1 MRSIVFV
8 FTFLLSNI
16 CIIGADSLEVINVL
30 PAPQV
35 ISAEPSAI
43 IQVNFNM
50 RVDPLSFNDSTIM
63 VWGRWS
69 GVHKG
74 IIDFNSIGTTAFFIL
89 EKNFF
94 YGEMIT
100 VSLSKG
106 IKDESGANMKKGY
119 TWNYWAKVNKG
130 SLDLTRTETIEV
142 RRPRENWI
150 QTYGTYAGDLDGD
163 GWSDFLVPNEIPN
176 DVRVFM
182 NDGAGSYGNF
192 TIYSII
198 EGGRPSPNEGMDFN
212 LDGHIDVAVGNSI
225 NNKLTVF
232 LGDGTG
238 SFSSIQ
244 NYVADNGV
252 RGVSIADVNGNGF
265 MDIITTN
272 RIASNYSILLNNGD
286 GTFASPMIF
295 EGNGNGETGCA
306 TSDVNGDG
314 ILDLF
319 IATLGSD
326 ELILLLGDGDG
337 GFHFSDKVSVG
348 TNSNPWM
355 IAAGDVNLD
364 GIPDVVSA
372 NSGSSTLSVVF
383 ADVNGNLSAP
393 VNYPTGSFPLAIDLG
408 DIDGDGDLEVVTS
421 NFVTADFTLYEN
433 DGAGNFINRRNF
445 EADSA
450 GSCTVLHDRDN
461 DGDMDMTGIDEMD
474 DLLILFTNDN
484 FVNVE
489 DEDISPE
496 NFILHQN
503 YPNPFN
509 PSTKIKFTIPTPLN
523 LPFNKGGKTGSVV
536 TLKVFDVLGNE
547 LATLVNE
554 DLPAGDYEVEFDVRA
569 THPIALTSGIYF
581 YQLKVG
587 ESFIDVK
594 KMILMK

>member
-1 MRSIVFV
+1 
-8 FTFLLSNI
+8 
-16 CIIGADSLEVINVL
+16 
-30 PAPQV
+30 
-35 ISAEPSAI
+35 
-43 IQVNFNM
+43 M
-50 RVDPLSFNDSTIM
+50 RVAPLSFNDSIFM

-69 GVHKG
+69 GVHQG
-74 IIDFNSIGTTAFFIL
+74 TIDFNSIGTIAYFIPQ
-89 EKNFF
+89 KDFF
-94 YGEMIT
+94 YGEMVT

-106 IKDESGANMKKGY
+106 IKDESGNKMKHGY
-119 TWNYWAKVNKG
+119 TWNYWVMVNKG
-130 SLDLTRTETIEV
+130 SLDLSKTETIEV
-142 RRPRENWI
+142 RRPGENWI

-182 NDGAGSYGNF
+182 NDGSGSYSGF
-192 TIYSII
+192 SVYRILG
-198 EGGRPSPNEGMDFN
+198 GGRPSPNEGMDFN

-225 NNKLTVF
+225 NDKLTVF

-244 NYVADNGV
+244 NYVADQGV
-252 RGVSIADVNGNGF
+252 RGVCIADVNGNGF
-265 MDIITTN
+265 MDVITTN
-272 RIASNYSILLNNGD
+272 RIASNYSILLNNRD

-306 TSDVNGDG
+306 TADVNGDG

-319 IATLGSD
+319 IAALGSN
-326 ELILLLGDGDG
+326 EMILLLGDGDG
-337 GFHFSDKVSVG
+337 GFNFSSKVTVG
-348 TNSNPWM
+348 VNPWM
-355 IAAGDVNLD
+355 IATGDVNLD
-364 GIPDVVSA
+364 GLPDVVSA

-408 DIDGDGDLEVVTS
+408 DIDGDGDLEVVVS
-421 NFVTADFTLYEN
+421 NYGSANFNLYEN
-433 DGAGNFINRRNF
+433 DGSGNYINRRDL
-445 EADSA
+445 EANSA
-450 GSCTVLHDRDN
+450 GSCAILHDRDN

-474 DLLILFTNDN
+474 DLLILFTNNN
-484 FVNVE
+484 FVDVE

-496 NFILHQN
+496 NFVLHQN

-509 PSTKIKFTIPTPLN
+509 PSTKIEFRIVD
-523 LPFNKGGKTGSVV
+523 FEFVS
-536 TLKVFDVLGNE
+536 LKVYDILGNDI
-547 LATLVNE
+547 ATLVNE
-554 DLPAGDYEVEFDVRA
+554 NLPAGDYEVEFDVRT

>member
-1 MRSIVFV
+1 MRSIVFL
-8 FTFLLSNI
+8 FTFLLSNNSI
-16 CIIGADSLEVINVL
+16 FGADSLEVISVL
-30 PAPQV
+30 PTPQA
-35 ISAEPSAI
+35 ISTEPGEI

-50 RVDPLSFNDSTIM
+50 RVDPLSFNDSTFM

-94 YGEMIT
+94 YGEMVT

-106 IKDESGANMKKGY
+106 IKDETGKNMKHGF
-119 TWNYWAKVNKG
+119 TWNYWVKVNKG
-130 SLDLTRTETIEV
+130 ALDLTKSETIQV
-142 RRPRENWI
+142 REPGEGWI
-150 QTYGTYAGDLDGD
+150 QTYGTYAGDLDAD
-163 GWSDFLVPNEIPN
+163 GWSDFLVPNERPN

-182 NDGAGSYGNF
+182 NDGAGSYSDF
-192 TIYSII
+192 SIYRING
-198 EGGRPSPNEGMDFN
+198 GGRPSPNEGMDFN
-212 LDGHIDVAVGNSI
+212 LDGHIDVAVGNSV
-225 NNKLTVF
+225 NDKLTIF

-244 NYVADNGV
+244 NYVADDGV
-252 RGVSIADVNGNGF
+252 RGVAIADVNGNGF
-265 MDIITTN
+265 MDVITTN
-272 RIASNYSILLNNGD
+272 RLASNVSILLNNGD

-295 EGNGNGETGCA
+295 EGNGAGETGCA
-306 TSDVNGDG
+306 TTDVNGDG

-319 IATLGSD
+319 IVAHGSD
-326 ELILLLGDGDG
+326 ELILFLGTGEG
-337 GFHFSDKVSVG
+337 GFSFSAKVIVG
-348 TNSNPWM
+348 KDPWM
-355 IAAGDVNLD
+355 VATGDINLD
-364 GIPDVVSA
+364 GVPDVVSA
-372 NSGSSTLSVVF
+372 NSGASNFSVVL
-383 ADVNGNLSAP
+383 ANEDGSLSNP
-393 VNYPTGSFPLAIDLG
+393 VNYPTGIFPLAIDLG

-433 DGAGNFINRRNF
+433 DGKGGFINRRNF

-489 DEDISPE
+489 DEVKSPE
-496 NFILHQN
+496 NFVLHQN

-509 PSTKIKFTIPTPLN
+509 PTTKIKFTIPTQKNPL
-523 LPFNKGGKTGSVV
+523 LGGDYRGGLV
-536 TLKVFDVLGNE
+536 TLRVFDILGTEIAILVKEVLP
-547 LATLVNE
+547 
-554 DLPAGDYEVEFDVRA
+554 DGDYEIEFDARA

-581 YQLKVG
+581 YQLKAG